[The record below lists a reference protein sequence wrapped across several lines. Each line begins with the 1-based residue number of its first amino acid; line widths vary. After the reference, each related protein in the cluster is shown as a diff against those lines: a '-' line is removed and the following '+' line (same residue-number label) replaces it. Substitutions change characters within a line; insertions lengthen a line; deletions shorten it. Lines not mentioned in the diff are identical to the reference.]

1 MKRHL
6 SITTILSCTLILIVS
21 VISCSPPTG
30 GGSEAGNARIVG
42 RVIDNEGLPAAHT
55 IVSVQVSDY
64 NPLADSIVN
73 NPVTDTTDASGIY
86 NLTVQENSLYTI
98 TAVQEQTRLRA
109 IIASVLADSTDDT
122 IAPCVLSYPGCIR
135 VLTPDEHKNDT
146 GYIFIPGTSFYKKV
160 QLSTGFT
167 QLDSIPSGAIPG
179 VTYIQNKNAA
189 PIPLRHT
196 ITVKSNDTTTLL
208 WPGWDYA
215 QKITFNTSSSGAGIT
230 GSLYNFPVLIRLSSV
245 NFDFSQSRQQGNDLR
260 FISSKGTML
269 PCEIE
274 LWDSIGRSASLWVK
288 LDTIRGND
296 SKQSIMMFWGS
307 DASQKVDKLV
317 FDTVVGFQ
325 GAWHLGDT
333 GKTCNDAT
341 PNKYNGH
348 SPDNARPLS
357 ERGVIGN
364 CKRFDGV
371 SDYITVPNTAN
382 SSLNFGAT
390 DAYTVSAWVSLDT
403 IDNMAQLVVAKG
415 YAQYFL
421 RCTYFP
427 SNTPLWEFSEFSS
440 ANTWDACTTSAVAR
454 QWVLLT
460 GIRNGNSQ
468 VLYRNGVSVST
479 VPNVY
484 QSTTLTRNTSQDITI
499 GRFMES
505 VTLPGDINS
514 FCFFKGS
521 IDEVRIEKGAR
532 SADWIRLCYMN
543 QRPDD
548 RLVVFEKK

>member
-1 MKRHL
+1 M
-6 SITTILSCTLILIVS
+6 SI
-21 VISCSPPTG
+21 ISCSSPTG
-30 GGSEAGNARIVG
+30 GGSEAGNARIIG
-42 RVIDNEGLPAAHT
+42 RIIDNEGLPAAHT

-64 NPLADSIVN
+64 NPLTDSGISI
-73 NPVTDTTDASGIY
+73 PVTDTTDASGIY
-86 NLTVQENSLYTI
+86 NLTVKENKMYTM
-98 TAVQEQTRLRA
+98 TAVHEQTRLRA
-109 IIASVLADSTDDT
+109 IIQAVLADSSDDT
-122 IAPCVLSYPGCIR
+122 IPPCVLAYAGCIR

-146 GYIFIPGTSFYKKV
+146 GYIFIPGTSIYKKV

-167 QLDSIPSGAIPG
+167 LLDSIPSGVIPG
-179 VTYIQNKNAA
+179 IAYLQNKNTAQ
-189 PIPLRHT
+189 IPLRHA

-215 QKITFNTSSSGAGIT
+215 QKITLNTSSSGAGIT
-230 GSLYNFPVLIRLSSV
+230 GTIYNFPVLIRLSSV
-245 NFDFSQSRQQGNDLR
+245 NFDFSQSFQHGNDLR
-260 FISSKGTML
+260 FISSKGTIL
-269 PCEIE
+269 PYEIE
-274 LWDSIGRSASLWVK
+274 QWDSIGQNASLWVK

-307 DASQKVDKLV
+307 EISQKVNNTV
-317 FDTVVGFQ
+317 FDTAVGFQ
-325 GAWHLGDT
+325 GTWHLGDT
-333 GKTCNDAT
+333 GLACNDAT
-341 PNKYNGH
+341 SNNYNGL
-348 SPDNARPLS
+348 SPDNAKPLS
-357 ERGVIGN
+357 ERGVVGN

-403 IDNMAQLVVAKG
+403 IDNMAQLIVAKG

-427 SNTPLWEFSEFSS
+427 SNTPLWEFSEFSTV
-440 ANTWDACTTSAVAR
+440 NTWDACTTSAAPR

-460 GIRNGNSQ
+460 GIRNGNNQ
-468 VLYRNGVSVST
+468 ILYRNGVAVSS

-484 QSTTLTRNTSQDITI
+484 QSTTLTRNTSQDVTI
-499 GRFMES
+499 GRFMER

-514 FCFFKGS
+514 YCFFKGS

-532 SADWIRLCYMN
+532 SADWVRLCYMN

-548 RLVVFEKK
+548 KLVIFEK